1 MKQNQRNIVHI
12 MAKSRLK
19 SDIFYY
25 EVEIFKNMYQQHN
38 LWNIIFYKWSEFTDE
53 EFIQDMQDSWVI
65 LISYTTKK
73 SLLEQLKKIQKY
85 STTIFVNTTSEL
97 LISMSNS
104 IKKEL
109 WQKISWNPK
118 MFRDKFLQR
127 KLLQQN
133 GGTNGIRFICAT
145 LKELKYEEIKKEVW
159 IPCILKPTNG
169 LQSSWVVKI
178 NNKKD
183 FTDYK
188 YHFHNFHENCHNRW
202 FESSMI
208 IAEEFIDGKLYSI
221 DYFVDENAN
230 CIISQPVLVETWKD
244 LNIDDYFNACM
255 HASQKVER
263 EVDRVLLEK
272 FIRECVQAT
281 DIKNTFVHHEFKVTE
296 KWDFKT
302 IEFNGRIWW
311 WRVEL
316 MKESYNINLY
326 NYILGKKQKKSQLEN
341 NFIKIN
347 IYSPTKGILTS
358 YNEELLQR
366 VKHKRSVYE
375 VEYHRN
381 MLGKN
386 VWLTKDGFTK
396 IITIKMKHPDIKII
410 EKDMNYIKRH
420 YESFLRV
427 EDETKFTEVI
437 TYIRTLG
444 YNFSPRWKKKNI

>member
-1 MKQNQRNIVHI
+1 M

-25 EVEIFKNMYQQHN
+25 EVEIFKDMYENQN
-38 LWNIIFYKWSEFTDE
+38 IWNIVFYKWVEITDE
-53 EFIQDMQDSWVI
+53 EFIQDMEDSWVI
-65 LISYTTKK
+65 LISYTNKK
-73 SLLEQLKKIQKY
+73 NLVEQLKKIQKY
-85 STTIFVNTTSEL
+85 STTIFINTTWEL
-97 LISMSNS
+97 MISMCNN

-109 WQKISWNPK
+109 WQEISAHPK

-133 GGTNGIRFICAT
+133 GGTNGIRFISGK
-145 LKELKYEEIKKEVW
+145 LKDLKYEQIEKKVW
-159 IPCILKPTNG
+159 VPFILKPVNG

-178 NNKKD
+178 ENKKD
-183 FTDYK
+183 FSHYK
-188 YHFHNFHENCHNRW
+188 YHYFSFHENCQNRW
-202 FESSMI
+202 FESSLV

-221 DYFVDENAN
+221 DYFVDESGH
-230 CIISQPVLVETWKD
+230 CIISQPVLVETGQD
-244 LNIDDYFNACM
+244 LWIDDYFNACM
-255 HASQKVER
+255 HASAKVER
-263 EVDRVLLEK
+263 EVDRKLLEK
-272 FIRECVQAT
+272 FIRECVDAT
-281 DIKNTFVHHEFKVTE
+281 QIKNTFVHHEFKITQ

-316 MKESYNINLY
+316 MKESYDINLY
-326 NYILGKKQKKSQLEN
+326 NYIIQSKQKKSELKN
-341 NFIKIN
+341 NFVKVN
-347 IYSPTKGILTS
+347 IYSPIKWILTA

-375 VEYHRN
+375 IEYHRN
-381 MLGKN
+381 MLGKA

-410 EKDMNYIKRH
+410 EKDLKYIKRH

-427 EDETKFTEVI
+427 EDETKFTEVM
-437 TYIRTLG
+437 TYIRTLW
-444 YNFSPRWKKKNI
+444 YNLNPRWKRKK